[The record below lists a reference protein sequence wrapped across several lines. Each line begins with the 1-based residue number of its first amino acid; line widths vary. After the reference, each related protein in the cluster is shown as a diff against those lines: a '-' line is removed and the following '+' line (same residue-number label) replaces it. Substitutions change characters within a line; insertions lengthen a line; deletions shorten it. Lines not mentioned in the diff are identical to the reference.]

1 MEHLL
6 SLIGAPVNAITLII
20 AVGILIIMLAD
31 KGLLGVTLGK
41 KDPITKRMDSLIEYV
56 NHRETEKLDRL
67 IEVSIETNQLIKEI
81 AKYGIKCSKD

>member
-31 KGLLGVTLGK
+31 KVLLGVTLGK

>member
-6 SLIGAPVNAITLII
+6 SLVGAPVNAITLVI